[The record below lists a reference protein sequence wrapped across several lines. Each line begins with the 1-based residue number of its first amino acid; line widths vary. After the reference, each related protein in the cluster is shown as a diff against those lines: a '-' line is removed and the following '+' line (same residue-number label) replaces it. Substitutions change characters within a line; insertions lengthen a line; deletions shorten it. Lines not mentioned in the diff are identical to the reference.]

1 MNGPIVY
8 VDDEP
13 TLCRL
18 FDLHFGGAQLPA
30 RSFSDPEAAL
40 AFLDETPV
48 SAVLC
53 DYRMPAMTG
62 LEFLAPTR
70 HSMLLMLDEE
80 MRHRPGGEDL
90 VKKVLGFDRAWD
102 ERWAL
107 WLNLVAVVV
116 AFRVFA
122 ALLFKLSTRPK
133 TYRGADNATA

>member
-1 MNGPIVY
+1 VNGPIVY

-62 LEFLAPTR
+62 LEFLARMPQDVPFYLITGD
-70 HSMLLMLDEE
+70 HSFREE
-80 MRHRPGGEDL
+80 ADANPRVTQVVEKPFEYD
-90 VKKVLGFDRAWD
+90 
-102 ERWAL
+102 AL
-107 WLNLVAVVV
+107 IAEL
-116 AFRVFA
+116 R
-122 ALLFKLSTRPK
+122 ALL
-133 TYRGADNATA
+133 D